1 MLSGALNALQ
11 ELRTGDSLRR
21 SAGVIGRADITIRE
35 VCTAE
40 FLVNLALVVDG
51 LMIMSRN
58 FDSDPSPEDQMQKL
72 KSDLESKSCDR
83 REAVIA
89 ARLAAIV
96 DGVQNNLNSRKFMF
110 IPEDQAKYYDNPDL
124 MAGVLRFGEAAI
136 LEMREAGN
144 CFALSRGTAC
154 VFHCMRVAEYGLRH
168 LARRVG
174 AKISSR
180 GKRCPIEFGDW
191 GTVITA
197 INNKIS
203 KARQRPAGP
212 RRDELLRFYSDAADH
227 CSYMKDIWRNDI
239 SHAQRR
245 YNKPETLGVLNRV
258 QEFMKLLA
266 TEPQKRKA

>member
-58 FDSDPSPEDQMQKL
+58 FDSDPSLEDQMQKL
-72 KSDLESKSCDR
+72 KSDLESKSCDK

-124 MAGVLRFGEAAI
+124 MAGVLRFGETAI

-154 VFHCMRVAEYGLRH
+154 VFRCMRVAEYGLRH

-180 GKRCPIEFGDW
+180 
-191 GTVITA
+191 V
-197 INNKIS
+197 
-203 KARQRPAGP
+203 
-212 RRDELLRFYSDAADH
+212 RDALS
-227 CSYMKDIWRNDI
+227 S
-239 SHAQRR
+239 
-245 YNKPETLGVLNRV
+245 
-258 QEFMKLLA
+258 LA
-266 TEPQKRKA
+266 TGGQLSPRLTTRFQKHDSGLPDLGGTNYFVFIPMQQIIALT